1 MQMTTS
7 YMEWLKSIFLVQ
19 LFIIYTRYLI
29 GGAFVFACIIK
40 IKGKRFTTY
49 SQEDAPLGSAM
60 HFFEVLYQTGL
71 YWQFIGWAQLLAGFL
86 LMTQRFAKLG
96 AVVNLPII
104 LNVFVITIS
113 MEFGGT
119 PFITGMMLLANMLLI
134 VWHWGELRSL
144 VNLPYLPASPD
155 AEENKPLWAIAG
167 LLLFGFTA
175 GYRVMFDFYD
185 PSIWFGLC
193 FLIGLGAFLIRLMQR
208 RRSKTSHQ

>member
-1 MQMTTS
+1 MNR
-7 YMEWLKSIFLVQ
+7 LKSYFLVQ
-19 LFIIYTRYLI
+19 LFIIYTLYLI
-29 GGAFVFACIIK
+29 GGAFVFACMIK

-49 SQEDAPLGSAM
+49 SQEDAPLGSTM

-119 PFITGMMLLANMLLI
+119 PVITGLMLMANLLLI

-144 VNLPYLPASPD
+144 INLPYLPAASD
-155 AEENKPLWAIAG
+155 QEENKPLWATTG

-175 GYRVMFDFYD
+175 GYRMMYDFYD
-185 PSIWFGLC
+185 PFLWFGVC
-193 FLIGLGAFLIRLMQR
+193 FLIGLGAFLIRLVQR
-208 RRSKTSHQ
+208 HQAKSTR

>member
-1 MQMTTS
+1 MNR
-7 YMEWLKSIFLVQ
+7 LKSYFLVQ

-29 GGAFVFACIIK
+29 GGAFVFACMIK

-60 HFFEVLYQTGL
+60 HFFEVLYQTGF
-71 YWQFIGWAQLLAGFL
+71 YWQFIGWAQLLAGFF
-86 LMTQRFAKLG
+86 LMTQRFSKLG
-96 AVVNLPII
+96 AVLNLPII

-119 PFITGMMLLANMLLI
+119 PVITGLMLAANLLLI

-144 VNLPYLPASPD
+144 VNLPHQPASPD
-155 AEENKPLWAIAG
+155 AEENKPIWAITG

-175 GYRVMFDFYD
+175 GYRVIFDMYNPFL
-185 PSIWFGLC
+185 WFGVC
-193 FLIGLGAFLIRLMQR
+193 FLIGSGAFLIRLVQR
-208 RRSKTSHQ
+208 HRSKNSL

>member
-1 MQMTTS
+1 MNR
-7 YMEWLKSIFLVQ
+7 LKSIFLAQ
-19 LFIIYTRYLI
+19 IFIIYTRYLI

-49 SQEDAPLGSAM
+49 SHEDAPIGSTM

-86 LMTQRFAKLG
+86 LMTQRYAKLG
-96 AVVNLPII
+96 ALVNFPII

-119 PFITGMMLLANMLLI
+119 PLITGLMLLANLLLI

-144 VNLPYLPASPD
+144 INLPYTPEPKD
-155 AEENKPLWAIAG
+155 QEENKPLWAIAG
-167 LLLFGFTA
+167 LLLFSFTA
-175 GYRVMFDFYD
+175 GYRLIIDFYN
-185 PSIWFGLC
+185 PFFWFGLV
-193 FLIGLGAFLIRLMQR
+193 FLIGFGAFLIRLVQR
-208 RRSKTSHQ
+208 YRAKTSMR

>member
-1 MQMTTS
+1 MNR
-7 YMEWLKSIFLVQ
+7 LKSFFLAQ

-86 LMTQRFAKLG
+86 LMTQRYAKLG
-96 AVVNLPII
+96 ALVNFPIL

-119 PFITGMMLLANMLLI
+119 PLITGLMLAANVMLLI
-134 VWHWGELRSL
+134 WHWGELRSL
-144 VNLPYLPASPD
+144 INLPHQPEAKD
-155 AEENKPLWAIAG
+155 QEENKPLWAITG
-167 LLLFGFTA
+167 LILFLFTA
-175 GYRVMFDFYD
+175 GYRVLFDLYNPFF
-185 PSIWFGLC
+185 WFGVG
-193 FLIGLGAFLIRLMQR
+193 FIIGLSAFLIRVVQR
-208 RRSKTSHQ
+208 KRAKKNLSPA

>member
-1 MQMTTS
+1 MNR
-7 YMEWLKSIFLVQ
+7 LKSYFLVQ

-29 GGAFVFACIIK
+29 GGAFVFACMIK

-49 SQEDAPLGSAM
+49 SQEDALLGSTM

-119 PFITGMMLLANMLLI
+119 PVITGLMLIANLLLI

-144 VNLPYLPASPD
+144 INLPYLPASD
-155 AEENKPLWAIAG
+155 QEENKPLWAITG

-175 GYRVMFDFYD
+175 GYRILNDFYN
-185 PSIWFGLC
+185 PFLWFGVC
-193 FLIGLGAFLIRLMQR
+193 FVIGLGAFLIRLIQR
-208 RRSKTSHQ
+208 HRAKSTR

>member
-1 MQMTTS
+1 MNR
-7 YMEWLKSIFLVQ
+7 LKSLFLVQ

-49 SQEDAPLGSAM
+49 SHEDAPLGSTM

-71 YWQFIGWAQLLAGFL
+71 YWQFIGWAQLLAGFF

-96 AVVNLPII
+96 AVLNLPII

-119 PFITGMMLLANMLLI
+119 PVITGLMLLANLLLI

-144 VNLPYLPASPD
+144 VNLPYLAASPD
-155 AEENKPLWAIAG
+155 LEENKPIWAITG

-175 GYRVMFDFYD
+175 GYRVLNDFYN
-185 PSIWFGLC
+185 PFLWSGLC
-193 FLIGLGAFLIRLMQR
+193 FLIGLGAFLIRLLQR
-208 RRSKTSHQ
+208 HRSKNNL

>member
-1 MQMTTS
+1 MNR
-7 YMEWLKSIFLVQ
+7 LKSIFLAQ
-19 LFIIYTRYLI
+19 IFIIYTRYLI

-49 SQEDAPLGSAM
+49 SHEDAPIGSTM

-86 LMTQRFAKLG
+86 LMTQRYAKLG
-96 AVVNLPII
+96 ALVNFPII

-119 PFITGMMLLANMLLI
+119 PLITGLMLLANLLLI

-144 VNLPYLPASPD
+144 INLPYTPEPKD
-155 AEENKPLWAIAG
+155 QEENKPLWAITG
-167 LLLFGFTA
+167 LLLFSFTA
-175 GYRVMFDFYD
+175 GYRLIIDFYN
-185 PSIWFGLC
+185 PFFWFGLV
-193 FLIGLGAFLIRLMQR
+193 FLIGFGAFLIRLVQR
-208 RRSKTSHQ
+208 YRAKTSMR

>member
-1 MQMTTS
+1 
-7 YMEWLKSIFLVQ
+7 MERLKSLFLTQ

-40 IKGKRFTTY
+40 IKGMRFTTY

-71 YWQFIGWAQLLAGFL
+71 YWQFIGWTQLLAGFF

-96 AVVNLPII
+96 AVLNLPII

-119 PFITGMMLLANMLLI
+119 PVITGLMLAANLLLI
-134 VWHWGELRSL
+134 VYE
-144 VNLPYLPASPD
+144 
-155 AEENKPLWAIAG
+155 
-167 LLLFGFTA
+167 
-175 GYRVMFDFYD
+175 
-185 PSIWFGLC
+185 
-193 FLIGLGAFLIRLMQR
+193 
-208 RRSKTSHQ
+208 

>member
-1 MQMTTS
+1 MDR
-7 YMEWLKSIFLVQ
+7 LKSLFLVQ

-49 SQEDAPLGSAM
+49 SHEDAPLGSTM

-71 YWQFIGWAQLLAGFL
+71 YWQFIGWAQLLAGFF
-86 LMTQRFAKLG
+86 LMTQRYAKLG
-96 AVVNLPII
+96 AVLNLPII

-119 PFITGMMLLANMLLI
+119 PVITGLMLLANLLLI

-144 VNLPYLPASPD
+144 VNLPYLAASPD
-155 AEENKPLWAIAG
+155 FEENKPIWAITG

-175 GYRVMFDFYD
+175 GYRVVYDFYD
-185 PSIWFGLC
+185 PFLWSGVC
-193 FLIGLGAFLIRLMQR
+193 FLIGLGAFLIRLLQR
-208 RRSKTSHQ
+208 HRSKNNL

>member
-1 MQMTTS
+1 MDR
-7 YMEWLKSIFLVQ
+7 LKSFFLVQ
-19 LFIIYTRYLI
+19 LLIIYTRYLI

-60 HFFEVLYQTGL
+60 HFFEVFYQTGL
-71 YWQFIGWAQLLAGFL
+71 YWQFIGWTQLVAGFL

-96 AVVNLPII
+96 AAVNLPII

-119 PFITGMMLLANMLLI
+119 PVITGLMLAANLLLI
-134 VWHWGELRSL
+134 WWHWGELRSL
-144 VNLPYLPASPD
+144 VDLPYQPANPD
-155 AEENKPLWAIAG
+155 LEENKPLWAITG

-175 GYRVMFDFYD
+175 GYRVINDLYNPFL
-185 PSIWFGLC
+185 WFGVC
-193 FLIGLGAFLIRLMQR
+193 FLIGLAALLIRLVQR
-208 RRSKTSHQ
+208 NRSKISL

>member
-1 MQMTTS
+1 MDR
-7 YMEWLKSIFLVQ
+7 LKSFFLVQ
-19 LFIIYTRYLI
+19 LLIIYNRYLI

-60 HFFEVLYQTGL
+60 HFFEVFYQTGL

-96 AVVNLPII
+96 AAVNLPII

-119 PFITGMMLLANMLLI
+119 PVITFLMLAANLLLI
-134 VWHWGELRSL
+134 WWHWGELRSL
-144 VNLPYLPASPD
+144 VNLPYQPASPD
-155 AEENKPLWAIAG
+155 LEENKPLWAITG

-175 GYRVMFDFYD
+175 GYRVLFDRYNPFL
-185 PSIWFGLC
+185 WFGVC
-193 FLIGLGAFLIRLMQR
+193 FLIGLVAFLIRLVQR
-208 RRSKTSHQ
+208 HRSKNRL

>member
-1 MQMTTS
+1 MNR
-7 YMEWLKSIFLVQ
+7 LKSIFLAQ
-19 LFIIYTRYLI
+19 IFIIYTRYLI

-49 SQEDAPLGSAM
+49 SHEDAPIGSTM

-71 YWQFIGWAQLLAGFL
+71 YWQFIGWAQLLAGFF
-86 LMTQRFAKLG
+86 LMTQRYAKLG
-96 AVVNLPII
+96 AVLNLPII

-119 PFITGMMLLANMLLI
+119 PVITGLMLMANLLLI

-144 VNLPYLPASPD
+144 VNLPYLAAAD
-155 AEENKPLWAIAG
+155 LEENKPIWAITG

-175 GYRVMFDFYD
+175 GYRVLNDFFN
-185 PSIWFGLC
+185 PFLWSGVC
-193 FLIGLGAFLIRLMQR
+193 FLIGLGAFLIRLLQR
-208 RRSKTSHQ
+208 HRSKNNL

>member
-1 MQMTTS
+1 MNR
-7 YMEWLKSIFLVQ
+7 LKSYFLAQ

-49 SQEDAPLGSAM
+49 SHEDAPLCSTM

-96 AVVNLPII
+96 AVANLPII

-119 PFITGMMLLANMLLI
+119 PVITGLMLMANLLLI
-134 VWHWGELRSL
+134 WWHWGELRSL
-144 VNLPYLPASPD
+144 INLPYQPAAPD
-155 AEENKPLWAIAG
+155 AEENTPIWAIAG

-175 GYRVMFDFYD
+175 CYRVLFDFFG
-185 PSIWFGLC
+185 PFLWFGVC
-193 FLIGLGAFLIRLMQR
+193 FLIGSGAFVIRLVQR
-208 RRSKTSHQ
+208 HRAKSTS